1 MKQVLL
7 AGLAGVALTACN
19 LPTVADAPVHRTFE
33 SRPTDAPVHRTF
45 ESRPINLTNMNQNP
59 VATGPSGQLR
69 AGPLSPV
76 MTQNRLPSGGSQI
89 QPGFEQQAAPVTD
102 VNSYPTTGTGVQAQG
117 SGSRLP
123 Y

>member
-1 MKQVLL
+1 MKHVLL

-19 LPTVADAPVHRTFE
+19 LPAVA
-33 SRPTDAPVHRTF
+33 DAPVHRTF